1 MNNNRNNR
9 MKNYKKEIEKLLEQ
23 STDWKC
29 TVCKN
34 RTARIVHSFI
44 LNRKIEKISDCTIVC
59 KSCKEEIDFA
69 IENQYIS
76 QKVSELEEIKEK
88 TLSLRNDSY
97 QFWKIKFLE
106 KRSLTEEEL
115 GCIEGLTKARKRKL
129 SSALKKDFQRKDLYK
144 MKFNEKEIQKIKK
157 MLTTFQYRTI
167 V

>member
-9 MKNYKKEIEKLLEQ
+9 MKNYKKEIENLLEQ

-44 LNRKIEKISDCTIVC
+44 LNRKIEKISDCTVVC
-59 KSCKEEIDFA
+59 KFCKSEIEFA
-69 IENQYIS
+69 IENKYIS
-76 QKVSELEEIKEK
+76 QKISELEEIKEK
-88 TLSLRNDSY
+88 TLSIGNDSY

-106 KRSLTEEEL
+106 KRCLTEEEIA
-115 GCIEGLTKARKRKL
+115 CIEGLTKARKRKL
-129 SSALKKDFQRKDLYK
+129 SSVLKKDCQREDLYR
-144 MKFNEKEIQKIKK
+144 MKFNEKEIQKIQK
-157 MLTTFQYRTI
+157 MLKTFQYRTI